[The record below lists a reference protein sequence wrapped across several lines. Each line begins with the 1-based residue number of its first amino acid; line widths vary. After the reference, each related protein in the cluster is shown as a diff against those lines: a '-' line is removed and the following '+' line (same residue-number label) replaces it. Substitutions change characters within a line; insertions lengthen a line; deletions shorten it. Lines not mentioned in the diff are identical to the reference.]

1 MWLDYKGC
9 GILLALAILTHCFEF
24 DLDTRNGE
32 EMLVILLAEDFA
44 YNMNDLGH
52 KDRVISCMMWKK
64 VDEIT
69 SKVMLIAITVSMRPS
84 PTITKLPF
92 NILLVAMCIDPTLTK
107 RVTVQF

>member
-1 MWLDYKGC
+1 MPKIDFYTMQISEFLDCWLWEMSDDLSIGCSERIMWLDYKGC

-69 SKVMLIAITVSMRPS
+69 SKIMLIA
-84 PTITKLPF
+84 
-92 NILLVAMCIDPTLTK
+92 LT
-107 RVTVQF
+107 